1 MILSDIQKF
10 IADNKRASIGDLKI
24 HFRMDGDALRG
35 MLNRLIRKGR
45 ISKMAEAKKFGGCGS
60 CAEDATEIYVWVN
73 PGHSVSEEERKS
85 IISNLKSV
93 GDCVEIAKN

>member
-10 IADNKRASIGDLKI
+10 IANNKRASIADLKI

-45 ISKMAEAKKFGGCGS
+45 ISRMAEAKKCGGCGS
-60 CAEDATEIYVWVN
+60 CADDATEIYVWVN
-73 PGHSVSEEERKS
+73 PGELVSEKEPVS
-85 IISNLKSV
+85 AT
-93 GDCVEIAKN
+93 CH

>member
-10 IADNKRASIGDLKI
+10 IAENKRASIADLKI

-45 ISKMAEAKKFGGCGS
+45 ISKMAEAKKCGGCSS
-60 CAEDATEIYVWVN
+60 CADDTTEIYVWVN
-73 PGHSVSEEERKS
+73 DGESVSEKDPVS
-85 IISNLKSV
+85 GS
-93 GDCVEIAKN
+93 CH

>member
-10 IADNKRASIGDLKI
+10 IADNKRASLADLKI

-45 ISKMAEAKKFGGCGS
+45 ISKMAEVKKCGGCHS
-60 CAEDATEIYVWVN
+60 CGDDATEIYVWVN
-73 PGHSVSEEERKS
+73 PGESVSEKEPVS
-85 IISNLKSV
+85 AT
-93 GDCVEIAKN
+93 CH

>member
-10 IADNKRASIGDLKI
+10 IADNKRASIADLKL

-45 ISKMAEAKKFGGCGS
+45 ISKMAEAKKCGGCAS
-60 CAEDATEIYVWVN
+60 CADDATEIYVWVN
-73 PGHSVSEEERKS
+73 SGESVSEKEP
-85 IISNLKSV
+85 ISVSH
-93 GDCVEIAKN
+93 

>member
-10 IADNKRASIGDLKI
+10 IADNKRASIADLKI

-45 ISKMAEAKKFGGCGS
+45 ISKMEEAKKCGGCHS
-60 CAEDATEIYVWVN
+60 CGDDATEIYVWVN
-73 PGHSVSEEERKS
+73 PGESVS
-85 IISNLKSV
+85 
-93 GDCVEIAKN
+93 AKEQVSSTCH